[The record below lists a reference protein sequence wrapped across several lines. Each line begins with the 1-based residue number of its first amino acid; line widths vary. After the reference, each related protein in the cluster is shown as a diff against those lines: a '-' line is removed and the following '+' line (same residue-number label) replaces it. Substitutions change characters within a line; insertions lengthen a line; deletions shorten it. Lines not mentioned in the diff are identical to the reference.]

1 MSSKNN
7 TPNIP
12 KVISST
18 PFESLQFQF
27 SWRNYQEKFLK
38 HFNLHLN
45 DNHLHVVAPPGSGKT
60 ILGIEMLRRVQKKT
74 IVFAP
79 TLTIRNQW
87 KDRLLSFFTKDS
99 TFTDYS
105 FDIKQ
110 PEMLTFVTYQALHTF
125 YKSFDTKEAF
135 LAYFESYGIE
145 AIVLDEAH
153 HLKNEWWKCLFAL
166 KDDRKL
172 TTIALTAT
180 PPIDSTDQELS
191 RYFEL
196 CGPIDE
202 EIAVPDLVK
211 EGDLC
216 PHQDFIH
223 FSIPNEA
230 QIKAIVDYREKVASF
245 VSDLQQHETFISTL
259 TTHRFLN
266 VTDEILEEIYKE
278 PSYFSSILI
287 FLKSIGLEINPFLL
301 EVLGFEENKKVSLP
315 ILDYDWI
322 EILLQNLVFSDREQL
337 FIHEEFL
344 QKLEN
349 RLRRNGMLNKK
360 RVRIFGDEDLYK
372 TLANSPSKLRSI
384 VDILYNEHENL
395 QTQLRAVILTDYI
408 RKEFLTYQDIAA
420 VNLLG
425 VLPIFQHVRTSL
437 VDISSLAVLSGTMVI
452 IPKACLEILATIN
465 PEKEYK
471 YSLLDCDDRFV
482 NIKISTK
489 VKSDLVADITK
500 LFELGHIT
508 ILVGTKSLLGEGWD
522 SPAINTLIL
531 ASFVGS
537 YVSSNQM
544 RGRAI
549 RSQQGNPEKVST
561 IWHLACID
569 PTLKNAGS
577 DLAKLERRFH
587 AFVGVSNTKPI
598 YISTGIGRLKLPS
611 TFETE
616 HIENLNERT
625 FALAKN
631 RTQIRSAWQT
641 AIKKGNSLTTEIQYF
656 NENRS
661 SGVRRKEIYH
671 RDLATY
677 ISAELSIGVA
687 IILIQFYFYEA
698 FMNMEMGVLYGI
710 YGILSVLGI
719 FLAFKIFTR
728 IRVYVQSRFVHKNMI
743 VIGETVLQTLNELG
757 YFTTNLD
764 EIDIRSEHLY
774 GGDTVCN
781 MYGATRVESALFVKA
796 MQEVLNPIENPR
808 YILEKTS
815 IFGSKSDWQNYFS
828 VPAICSSNKKDAL
841 VFLDNWNRYI
851 GDAKLHFTRTLVG
864 RKLLIK
870 ARLFHVTNV
879 LKKATKKEVI
889 WK

>member
-1 MSSKNN
+1 MNN
-7 TPNIP
+7 KP
-12 KVISST
+12 KVISNT
-18 PFESLQFQF
+18 PFESLRFQF
-27 SWRNYQEKFLK
+27 SWRNYQEQFLA

-87 KDRLLSFFTKDS
+87 KNRLLSFFTKDGL
-99 TFTDYS
+99 FTDYS

-110 PEMLTFVTYQALHTF
+110 PAMLTFVTYQALHTF
-125 YKSFDTKEAF
+125 YKSFDTKVAF

-166 KDDRKL
+166 KDDRNL

-223 FSIPNEA
+223 FSFPNTS
-230 QIKAIVDYREKVASF
+230 QTITIINGRKKAKEFIA
-245 VSDLQQHETFISTL
+245 DLQQNEAFIRLL
-259 TTHRFLN
+259 TSHRFLKI
-266 VTDEILEEIYKE
+266 TDEVLNEIYKE

-287 FLKSIGLEINPFLL
+287 FLKSIGKEINPFLL
-301 EVLGFEENKKVSLP
+301 EVLGFEKNKKVNLP
-315 ILDYDWI
+315 EIDHNWI
-322 EILLQNLVFSDREQL
+322 EILLQNLVFRDREQL
-337 FIHEEFL
+337 FMHEEFL
-344 QKLEN
+344 QKFEN
-349 RLRRNGMLNKK
+349 QMRRKGVLNKK
-360 RVRIFGDEDLYK
+360 RVDIFRDVEIFRA
-372 TLANSPSKLRSI
+372 LANSPSKLRSI
-384 VDILYNEHENL
+384 VDILYNEHQNL
-395 QTQLRAVILTDYI
+395 DTQLRAVVLTDYI
-408 RKEFLTYQDIAA
+408 RKEFLTYQDITD

-437 VDISSLAVLSGTMVI
+437 SDISTLAVLSGTMVI
-452 IPKACLEILATIN
+452 IPKSCLEVLAEIN

-471 YSLLDCDDRFV
+471 YSLLDCDDRFI
-482 NIKISTK
+482 NIKINTK

-500 LFELGHIT
+500 LFEFGYIT

-549 RSQQGNPEKVST
+549 RSQHGNSEKVST

-569 PTLKNAGS
+569 PTVKNGGS
-577 DLAKLERRFH
+577 DFEKLERRFH
-587 AFVGVSNTKPI
+587 AFVGISNTEPA
-598 YISTGIGRLKLPS
+598 YISTGIGRLMFPS
-611 TFETE
+611 AFDAK
-616 HIENLNERT
+616 HVANLNERT

-631 RTQIRSAWQT
+631 RKKIRNAWQT
-641 AIKKGNSLTTEIQYF
+641 AIKKGNTLITEIQYF

-661 SGVRRKEIYH
+661 SGVQRKEVYH
-671 RDLATY
+671 RDLAKY

-687 IILIQFYFYEA
+687 IVLIQFYFYEA
-698 FMNMEMGVLYGI
+698 FMNMQVGVLYGI
-710 YGILSVLGI
+710 YGLLSVLGI

-728 IRVYVQSRFVHKNMI
+728 IRVYVQSRFVHRNMI
-743 VIGETVLQTLNELG
+743 DIGETVLQTLHKLG
-757 YFTTNLD
+757 YITTNLD

-781 MYGATRVESALFVKA
+781 IYGATRVESALFVKA
-796 MQEVLNPIENPR
+796 MQEILDPIENPR
-808 YILEKTS
+808 YLLEKTS
-815 IFGSKSDWQNYFS
+815 IFGSKSDWQNYFT
-828 VPAICSSNKKDAL
+828 VPSICSTNKKDAL
-841 VFLDNWNRYI
+841 VFFEYWNLYV
-851 GDAKLHFTRTLVG
+851 GDAKLHFTRTVIG

-879 LKKATKKEVI
+879 LKQTTKKEVI

>member
-1 MSSKNN
+1 MNN
-7 TPNIP
+7 KPNTP
-12 KVISST
+12 KVIPNT
-18 PFESLQFQF
+18 PFESLRFQF
-27 SWRNYQEKFLK
+27 SWRNYQEKFLE

-87 KDRLLSFFTKDS
+87 KDRLDTFFTKNGS
-99 TFTDYS
+99 FTDYS

-110 PEMLTFVTYQALHTF
+110 PAMLTFVTYQALHTF

-135 LAYFESYGIE
+135 LAFFESYGIE

-166 KDDRKL
+166 KDDRNL

-223 FSIPNEA
+223 FSTPDDG
-230 QIKAIVDYREKVASF
+230 QIQAIVDYREKVADFVKDLQLDETF
-245 VSDLQQHETFISTL
+245 VSLLES
-259 TTHRFLN
+259 HRFFTI
-266 VTDEILEEIYKE
+266 TDEILEEIYKE

-287 FLKSIGLEINPFLL
+287 FLKSIGKEINPFLL

-322 EILLQNLVFSDREQL
+322 EVLLQNLIFTDREQL
-337 FIHEEFL
+337 FVHEEFL
-344 QKLEN
+344 EKLEN

-360 RVRIFGDEDLYK
+360 RVRIFGDEQLYK

-384 VDILYNEHENL
+384 VDILYNEHKNL
-395 QTQLRAVILTDYI
+395 DTQLRAVILTDYI
-408 RKEFLTYQDIAA
+408 RKEFLTYEDIAD

-437 VDISSLAVLSGTMVI
+437 VDISTVAVLSGTMVI
-452 IPKACLEILATIN
+452 IPKACLEVLAEIN

-471 YSLLDCDDRFV
+471 YSLLNCDDRFV
-482 NIKISTK
+482 NIRISTQ

-522 SPAINTLIL
+522 SPSINTLIL

-549 RSQQGNPEKVST
+549 RSLQGNPEKVST

-569 PTLKNAGS
+569 PTVTDGGS

-587 AFVGVSNTKPI
+587 AFVGISNREPV
-598 YISTGIGRLKLPS
+598 YISTGIGRLALPS
-611 TFETE
+611 TFDTETVQ
-616 HIENLNERT
+616 NLNEST
-625 FALAKN
+625 FALANN
-631 RTQIRSAWQT
+631 RKQIKKAWET
-641 AIKKGNSLTTEIQYF
+641 AIRKGNSLTTEIQYF
-656 NENRS
+656 NEDRA
-661 SGVRRKEIYH
+661 SGTRKKQIYH
-671 RDLATY
+671 RDLAKY
-677 ISAELSIGVA
+677 VSAELSIGVA
-687 IILIQFYFYEA
+687 IVLMQVYLQEA
-698 FMNMEMGVLYGI
+698 FVNLEIGFLYGI
-710 YGILSVLGI
+710 YCILSVIGI
-719 FLAFKIFTR
+719 VIGFQIFKKV
-728 IRVYVQSRFVHKNMI
+728 RVYVQSRFVHNNMI
-743 VIGETVLQTLNELG
+743 DIGEAVLQTLNELG
-757 YFTTNLD
+757 YFTTHLD

-781 MYGATRVESALFVKA
+781 IYGATRVESALFVKA

-815 IFGSKSDWQNYFS
+815 VFGSKSDWQNYFA
-828 VPAICSSNKKDAL
+828 VPSICSAKKKEAL
-841 VFLDNWNRYI
+841 VFLKYWNKYV
-851 GDAKLHFTRTLVG
+851 GDAKLHFTRTVIG

-879 LKKATKKEVI
+879 LKKTTKKEVI

>member
-1 MSSKNN
+1 MNIK
-7 TPNIP
+7 PNIP
-12 KVISST
+12 KVISNT
-18 PFESLQFQF
+18 PFETLRFQF
-27 SWRNYQEKFLK
+27 SWRNYQEQFLA
-38 HFNLHLN
+38 HFNVHLT

-87 KDRLLSFFTKDS
+87 KNRLLTFFTKDGS
-99 TFTDYS
+99 FTDYS

-110 PEMLTFVTYQALHTF
+110 PAMLTFVTYQALHTF

-135 LAYFESYGIE
+135 LAYFASYGIE

-166 KDDRKL
+166 KDDRNL

-202 EIAVPDLVK
+202 EIAVPNLVK

-223 FSIPNEA
+223 FSTPDET
-230 QIKAIVDYREKVASF
+230 QIQAIVDYREKVAVFVRDLQLDELF
-245 VSDLQQHETFISTL
+245 VSML
-259 TTHRFLN
+259 TSHRFLN

-287 FLKSIGLEINPFLL
+287 FLKSVGKEINPFLL
-301 EVLGFEENKKVSLP
+301 EVLGFEENTKVSLP
-315 ILDYDWI
+315 SLEYDWL
-322 EILLQNLVFSDREQL
+322 EILLQNLVFTDREQL
-337 FIHEEFL
+337 FMHEEFL
-344 QKLEN
+344 AKLED
-349 RLRRNGMLNKK
+349 RLRRNGMLHKK
-360 RVRIFGDEDLYK
+360 RVRIFGDEQLYK
-372 TLANSPSKLRSI
+372 TLANSPSKLQSI
-384 VDILYNEHENL
+384 VDILYHEHQNL
-395 QTQLRAVILTDYI
+395 GTQLRAVVLTDYI
-408 RKEFLTYQDIAA
+408 RKEFLTYQDITA

-437 VDISSLAVLSGTMVI
+437 SDISTLAVLSGTMVI
-452 IPKACLEILATIN
+452 IPKACLEILAEIN
-465 PEKEYK
+465 PKKTYK

-482 NIKISTK
+482 NISISTQ
-489 VKSDLVADITK
+489 VKSDVVADITK
-500 LFELGHIT
+500 LFEFGHIT
-508 ILVGTKSLLGEGWD
+508 MLVGTKSLLGEGWD
-522 SPAINTLIL
+522 SQAINTLIL

-569 PTLKNAGS
+569 PTVIDGGS
-577 DLAKLERRFH
+577 DLAKLKRRFH
-587 AFVGVSNTKPI
+587 AFVGISNTKPV
-598 YISTGIGRLKLPS
+598 YISTGIGRLTLPS
-611 TFETE
+611 TFESD
-616 HIENLNERT
+616 HIEGINERT

-631 RTQIRSAWQT
+631 RKQIKNAWET

-656 NENRS
+656 NENKS
-661 SGVRRKEIYH
+661 SGTRRKEIYH

-677 ISAELSIGVA
+677 ISVELSIGVA
-687 IILIQFYFYEA
+687 IVLMQFYFYEV
-698 FMNMEMGVLYGI
+698 FMHMEIGVLYGI
-710 YGILSVLGI
+710 YGLLSLIGMYLG
-719 FLAFKIFTR
+719 FKIVTR
-728 IRVYVQSRFVHKNMI
+728 IRVYVQSRFVHRNMI
-743 VIGETVLQTLNELG
+743 DIGETVLQTLNDLG
-757 YFTTNLD
+757 YVTTNLD

-781 MYGATRVESALFVKA
+781 IYGATRVESALFVKA
-796 MQEVLNPIENPR
+796 MQEILDPIENPR
-808 YILEKTS
+808 YLLEKTS
-815 IFGSKSDWQNYFS
+815 IFGSKSDWQNYFA
-828 VPAICSSNKKDAL
+828 VPSICSARKKDAQ
-841 VFLDNWNRYI
+841 VFLDNWIRYV
-851 GDAKLHFTRTLVG
+851 GDAKLRFTRTVIG

-879 LKKATKKEVI
+879 LKQTTKKEVI